1 MSCES
6 VTGVQ
11 TCALPI
17 SIWTA
22 GHDTT
27 SSSTAGG
34 VAALA
39 AAPDQFTMMKNDRSL
54 IPALVEECVRW
65 TSPLLSFMRTAERD
79 YTLRDQTIR
88 KGDWLML
95 SYPSANRD
103 EDVFEEPFVFKANRT
118 PNPQDRKRTRLNS
131 SN

>member
-1 MSCES
+1 
-6 VTGVQ
+6 
-11 TCALPI
+11 
-17 SIWTA
+17 
-22 GHDTT
+22 
-27 SSSTAGG
+27 
-34 VAALA
+34 
-39 AAPDQFTMMKNDRSL
+39 MMKNDRSL

-103 EDVFEEPFVFKANRT
+103 EDVFEERSEEHTSELQSLMRISSAVFCLKQKTQYKIMKNICT
-118 PNPQDRKRTRLNS
+118 NLSYTSKYELMNM
-131 SN
+131 